1 MDNEKRTEII
11 KKIIN
16 YFKSENN
23 RINDLIVK
31 KENRSFSLGN
41 TPSLK
46 YSIRKNSELIE
57 MLNSYLDGCQIIDR
71 INNSVVNDKVDINA
85 IDSYISI
92 LNESIKTG
100 NKILKFKYSY
110 FFKRYSLDEY
120 TEEIYKNFSDLVKS
134 INEIMKDEIIKLN
147 NLKKNKDKKRDD
159 IVLKDETQKYMN
171 IKLSKKEIDELK
183 NQFSKPNQQFDSSI
197 SSLFSSILSI
207 LEKIDSNII
216 DDEFEMMYLLKQNVS
231 EALYLM
237 SISDNKE
244 LLEKRNW
251 LLGVYNSAFNNLS
264 KKIAKMSSSDKSEKN
279 IRFEKKHKFNF
290 DISHYT
296 IDNMIEQ
303 SNKFI
308 EKYMLDN
315 KEIFQRKN
323 NQVETM
329 SMVDVILNCISLM
342 DNKRIVSIY
351 NKMVTEFHNNPNNY
365 YPDRLQDNFVIAIF
379 NLKKNRNEIKLDQ
392 ELSLEIK
399 NAIINEFG
407 LVDKYI
413 QVNSDDISDKKV
425 L

>member
-1 MDNEKRTEII
+1 
-11 KKIIN
+11 
-16 YFKSENN
+16 
-23 RINDLIVK
+23 
-31 KENRSFSLGN
+31 
-41 TPSLK
+41 
-46 YSIRKNSELIE
+46 
-57 MLNSYLDGCQIIDR
+57 
-71 INNSVVNDKVDINA
+71 
-85 IDSYISI
+85 
-92 LNESIKTG
+92 
-100 NKILKFKYSY
+100 
-110 FFKRYSLDEY
+110 
-120 TEEIYKNFSDLVKS
+120 
-134 INEIMKDEIIKLN
+134 
-147 NLKKNKDKKRDD
+147 
-159 IVLKDETQKYMN
+159 
-171 IKLSKKEIDELK
+171 
-183 NQFSKPNQQFDSSI
+183 
-197 SSLFSSILSI
+197 
-207 LEKIDSNII
+207 
-216 DDEFEMMYLLKQNVS
+216 
-231 EALYLM
+231 
-237 SISDNKE
+237 
-244 LLEKRNW
+244 
-251 LLGVYNSAFNNLS
+251 
-264 KKIAKMSSSDKSEKN
+264 
-279 IRFEKKHKFNF
+279 
-290 DISHYT
+290 
-296 IDNMIEQ
+296 MIEQ